1 MIEKHR
7 AVLRA
12 LGDEDIGLIAAA
24 LGLGEEEPLL
34 IEAVEA
40 RGLAQADVVMAL
52 LRARDQ
58 RPSNCEPSQL
68 EDLLKRLARL
78 HRAPGERP
86 WPRPYPPGHPRVV
99 DLGDHWVAWV
109 REGYVRLGQRGSR
122 WWLPN
127 AEVTPG
133 RCRVRIR
140 VGQTVAQLEGLG
152 VTRAE
157 LRAAARAGV
166 LRLSAEVRG

>member
-78 HRAPGERP
+78 HRAPGGTALAATVS
-86 WPRPYPPGHPRVV
+86 PGSPT
-99 DLGDHWVAWV
+99 
-109 REGYVRLGQRGSR
+109 RG
-122 WWLPN
+122 
-127 AEVTPG
+127 
-133 RCRVRIR
+133 
-140 VGQTVAQLEGLG
+140 
-152 VTRAE
+152 
-157 LRAAARAGV
+157 
-166 LRLSAEVRG
+166 